1 MRAIGYLTEY
11 GPPGEAATLAAQ
23 NDAFLHFCDANGYQP
38 AAAFLDPLPV
48 AGASD
53 RPGLRQ
59 LLDYLDTPE
68 KGFIAVVVSEFARLG
83 PERAAA
89 ARTYF
94 QIAASGAQII
104 SVAEG
109 PIDDAGLLRM
119 WDEHGKAVNGR
130 RVRDA
135 MRRRAL
141 QGQVLGRPPYGYRV
155 GEDRR
160 LQIVDEEAT
169 LVRLIFDLYLSE
181 GRGIRLIAKHLN
193 EQGYRTRRG
202 GAWSMVTIRDLL
214 RNRVYV
220 GTYTR
225 FGVKVPG
232 NHPAIISE
240 DDFAAVQT
248 RMAQR
253 RRPAAKAQPGRFLL
267 SGLVYCGDGG
277 SRMIGV
283 TRRQQWKR
291 RDGQVVSN
299 TYRYYQNEARTNQ
312 SIGEYHTRRA
322 DELEDEVLAH
332 LAGAA
337 NGSGAG
343 DDGGV
348 ARPALLR
355 AGDANA
361 VAAET
366 AMAESRLRSRLRSLD
381 RRLADALTAAAD
393 GQETPERM
401 RELAAEITADYQHSV
416 GELAA
421 LDQRA
426 AAQAGES
433 ERRRHRARQLARIRD
448 GWDTLSFDDRQ
459 ALLRDVVERVIVE
472 EDGVRT
478 VLRV

>member
-23 NDAFLHFCDANGYQP
+23 NDAFLRFCDANGYQP
-38 AAAFLDPLPV
+38 AAAFLDPLDG
-48 AGASD
+48 ADASD

-59 LLDYLDTPE
+59 LLHYLDAPE
-68 KGFIAVVVSEFARLG
+68 KGFIAVVVAAFARLG

-94 QIAASGAQII
+94 QIVASGAQVI
-104 SVAEG
+104 SIAEG
-109 PIDDAGLLRM
+109 PVDDACLLRM
-119 WDEHGKAVNGR
+119 WGDPGKAANGR

-135 MRRRAL
+135 MRRRAI

-160 LQIVDEEAT
+160 LQIVEDEAA

-225 FGVKVPG
+225 FGVRVPG
-232 NHPAIISE
+232 NHAAIISE
-240 DDFAAVQT
+240 ADFAAVQA

-267 SGLVYCGDGG
+267 SGLVYCGEGG

-283 TRRQQWKR
+283 TRRQRWTR
-291 RDGQVVSN
+291 RDGRVVGN

-322 DELEDEVLAH
+322 DELEEEVLAH
-332 LAGAA
+332 LTGAA
-337 NGSGAG
+337 NGSGGG
-343 DDGGV
+343 DESGV
-348 ARPALLR
+348 VRTALLH

-366 AMAESRLRSRLRSLD
+366 ALAESRLRSRLRSLD
-381 RRLADALTAAAD
+381 RRLADTLTAAAD

-401 RELAAEITADYQHSV
+401 REVAAEITADYQHSV
-416 GELAA
+416 GELTA
-421 LDQRA
+421 LDRRA
-426 AAQAGES
+426 AAQASES

-448 GWDTLSFDDRQ
+448 DWGALSFDDRQ

-472 EDGVRT
+472 QDGVRT